1 MKYLLS
7 IVFMLFA
14 MQSINAQSNNL
25 NGAKFKFTQETHDF
39 GNLKEG
45 DEAVYEFVF
54 INSGKEPL
62 VINNCSA
69 SCGCTVPTWPR
80 SPILPGAK
88 GTILVRFD
96 TRGKNGPF
104 NKIVYIESNVLST
117 DPTKQKYELYI
128 KGSVTPLV
136 VAAPKTDP
144 SFVVPVKH

>member
-7 IVFMLFA
+7 IAFFILLANVG
-14 MQSINAQSNNL
+14 NAQSNNL
-25 NGAKFKFTQETHDF
+25 NGARFKFSQEIHDF

-45 DEAVYEFVF
+45 DEATYEFTF

-62 VINNCSA
+62 IINNCTA

-88 GTILVRFD
+88 GVILVRFD

-104 NKIVYIESNVLST
+104 NKIVYIESNVLSL
-117 DPTKQKYELYI
+117 DPNKQKFELYI
-128 KGSVTPLV
+128 KGSVTPTIV
-136 VAAPKTDP
+136 KAIDP
-144 SFVVPVKH
+144 AMAIPVKH